1 MGQLTSRIVP
11 GAVSRIV
18 LHPAPA
24 GSRAVFLVEVRNARE
39 RRQLHELFRTVAEL
53 ADVAPLADGEI
64 TAYAIQS
71 GGDLSLFS
79 KIEALLKSQ
88 FCFAIVEF
96 SFTPATYRVVTSL
109 CEETDSRLL
118 PVPQC
123 NICGAHDPFP
133 TSVSLRDD
141 ADREL
146 VKGDY
151 CARCVARYAEA
162 SVADFVERLL
172 AADRRDLPVVRAARR
187 TRWRPP
193 EQAVPASGEIRLF
206 AAAS

>member
-1 MGQLTSRIVP
+1 MSQATSRTVP

-18 LHPAPA
+18 LSPHPV
-24 GSRAVFLVEVRNARE
+24 GSRAVFLVEVRSPQE
-39 RRQLHELFRTVAEL
+39 RRQLHKLFRTVAEL
-53 ADVAPLADGEI
+53 ADVVPLADGEI

-71 GGDLSLFS
+71 HGDLSLFS

-109 CEETDSRLL
+109 CAESASRLF

-123 NICGAHDPFP
+123 HICGAHDPFP

-141 ADREL
+141 AGREL
-146 VKGDY
+146 VKGHY
-151 CARCVARYAEA
+151 CARCVARYAEE
-162 SVADFVERLL
+162 SVPSFVARLL
-172 AADRRDLPVVRAARR
+172 AADRRDLPIVRAARR
-187 TRWRPP
+187 TRWQPP
-193 EQAVPASGEIRLF
+193 AQAAPGGDEIWLD
-206 AAAS
+206 AAAG